1 MAPLHGA
8 PMLLRSRGLL
18 ALSLSLPILLAGAA
32 RAHPFVDMVP
42 APSASVSS
50 GSMYEFVL
58 VIFPGPLHFS
68 IEGGF
73 SPSLEAF
80 GAFPVAEITLVA
92 AEPGGE
98 LLLADSSYIEAL
110 EFGKPVVFDDFF
122 SAVPSDDVVAHVVPE
137 PSAVPSLA
145 LLAALGRARRR

>member
-1 MAPLHGA
+1 MGE
-8 PMLLRSRGLL
+8 GFT
-18 ALSLSLPILLAGAA
+18 
-32 RAHPFVDMVP
+32 FVRDP
-42 APSASVSS
+42 
-50 GSMYEFVL
+50 EEN
-58 VIFPGPLHFS
+58 PLHFS
-68 IEGGF
+68 IEGEF
-73 SPSLEAF
+73 SPPLEAF

-122 SAVPSDDVVAHVVPE
+122 SAVPPDDVVAHVVPE

-145 LLAALGRARRR
+145 AALALLAALGRARRR